1 MIHVMGLLTQQPGT
15 LASWG
20 PLCFSVVET
29 SDGKYYSIIKTTNVQ
44 TDSKIVREKL

>member
-20 PLCFSVVET
+20 PFMFFRRRNQRREILFDHKNDER
-29 SDGKYYSIIKTTNVQ
+29 SD
-44 TDSKIVREKL
+44 R